1 MSKQSKLTKIY
12 EDDKEFLNE
21 TVQDQDEQLDD
32 PMQYETQDLRKRKN
46 PKKQTE
52 EPFFNLVDQQQK

>member
-1 MSKQSKLTKIY
+1 M
-12 EDDKEFLNE
+12 
-21 TVQDQDEQLDD
+21 DD

>member
-1 MSKQSKLTKIY
+1 MSKQSKLTKIN

-21 TVQDQDEQLDD
+21 TLQDQDEQLDD

>member
-1 MSKQSKLTKIY
+1 MSKQSKLTKIN

-21 TVQDQDEQLDD
+21 TLQDQDEQMDD